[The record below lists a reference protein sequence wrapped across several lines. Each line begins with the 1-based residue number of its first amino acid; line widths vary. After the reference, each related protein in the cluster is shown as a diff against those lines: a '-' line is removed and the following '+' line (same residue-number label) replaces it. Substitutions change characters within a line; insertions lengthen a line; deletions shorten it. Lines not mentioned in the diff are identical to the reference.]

1 MTSSH
6 HRKDD
11 FTSFL
16 RKSVPG
22 RTCTCDLLIRNQ
34 PLFLLSY
41 GDIKSAHGRT
51 YTRTRPHLK
60 RLSLLLD
67 YMGFEAGRTP
77 RCCPGP
83 FLVPNQVS
91 TLALSYPIEMWTCAP
106 DSHRIM
112 WTCKP
117 RARLFALRTIKKIG
131 SHSRIRTGAASFT
144 TRNAAV
150 TLCRE
155 SEKVP
160 PRGDAPR
167 SAGYRPAALLL
178 SYRGKNGKRHPHQ
191 DLHLEPRPLEPA
203 YAMLLHLA
211 GF

>member
-6 HRKDD
+6 HRKDEL
-11 FTSFL
+11 TSFL
-16 RKSVPG
+16 RKSAHG
-22 RTCTCDLLIRNQ
+22 RTCT
-34 PLFLLSY
+34 
-41 GDIKSAHGRT
+41 H
-51 YTRTRPHLK
+51 TRPHLK

-67 YMGFEAGRTP
+67 YMGVECGRIP
-77 RCCPGP
+77 QCCPGP

-91 TLALSYPIEMWTCAP
+91 TLALSYPKKWTCAP

-131 SHSRIRTGAASFT
+131 SHSRICTDTASFT
-144 TRNAAV
+144 TRSAAV

-155 SEKVP
+155 SERVP

-178 SYRGKNGKRHPHQ
+178 SYRGKNGNRHPHQ

-203 YAMLLHLA
+203 YAMLSHLA
-211 GF
+211 GLIKEAVRAGFAPAASRSTSGCSC

>member
-6 HRKDD
+6 HRKDVL
-11 FTSFL
+11 TSFL
-16 RKSVPG
+16 RKSAQG
-22 RTCTCDLLIRNQ
+22 RTC
-34 PLFLLSY
+34 
-41 GDIKSAHGRT
+41 
-51 YTRTRPHLK
+51 TRTRPHLK

-67 YMGFEAGRTP
+67 YKGFEGGRTP

-91 TLALSYPIEMWTCAP
+91 TLALSYPIEKWTCAP

-131 SHSRIRTGAASFT
+131 SHSRICTDTASFT
-144 TRNAAV
+144 TRSAAV

-155 SEKVP
+155 SERVP

-167 SAGYRPAALLL
+167 SAGYLPAALLL
-178 SYRGKNGKRHPHQ
+178 SYRGKMEMSGPCGLCSRRLPLDKRV
-191 DLHLEPRPLEPA
+191 
-203 YAMLLHLA
+203 LLLNELTDRLK
-211 GF
+211 